1 MLCLKTKI
9 LLSNKLKVIRYI
21 ITLHVEKRRERE
33 EKKKKRKALYCRTVY
48 KPANQQH
55 RLTRVKNIKLYHI
68 IIMLTI
74 FN

>member
-33 EKKKKRKALYCRTVY
+33 EKKKKGRLYTVGLST
-48 KPANQQH
+48 NLQINN
-55 RLTRVKNIKLYHI
+55 TG
-68 IIMLTI
+68 
-74 FN
+74 